1 MRLVIIYS
9 NLLIL
14 LDFQKMS
21 FKPIDALPGLVAH
34 LGKARADRI
43 RYAQNGRQ
51 KRQPGATN
59 IPNPIL
65 NEMQDEE
72 PDATSPINDIL
83 SGLARSDEGKPLSV
97 RRLYNI
103 LQCMPIINTREIC
116 LMMAVDVRQAQRYL
130 RVIKI
135 ALPFLIRA
143 IQKTKTRKNSH
154 GKEEQED

>member
-1 MRLVIIYS
+1 
-9 NLLIL
+9 
-14 LDFQKMS
+14 MS

-59 IPNPIL
+59 IENPVL
-65 NEMQDEE
+65 GEMQNESPEDN
-72 PDATSPINDIL
+72 SPINDIL
-83 SGLARSDEGKPLSV
+83 CGLIRSEDHHHKLPLSV
-97 RRLYNI
+97 HRIYNI